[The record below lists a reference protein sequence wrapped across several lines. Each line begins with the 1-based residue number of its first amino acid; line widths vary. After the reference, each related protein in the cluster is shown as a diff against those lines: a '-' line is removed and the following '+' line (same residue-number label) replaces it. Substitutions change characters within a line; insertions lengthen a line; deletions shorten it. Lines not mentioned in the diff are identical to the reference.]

1 MLSWLIFA
9 PTKIDRFLDKNFAN
23 VSIQQTLKK
32 CKVIEDH
39 IKGIWWGQSE
49 SKVMTSY
56 LKFENTSK
64 IKIKNTSF
72 KTEMFQNHTNW
83 NHGMFVFWGKNDM
96 FVEHQR
102 KCFEAIIIKNHK
114 RIIRASFCS
123 YLIKES
129 WKIKRNKFEWTLF
142 NYNSFSML
150 SHLSKNKLNRSFEVS
165 RFWQLTK

>member
-1 MLSWLIFA
+1 MTILNRLSQTFLIERTWDSA
-9 PTKIDRFLDKNFAN
+9 
-23 VSIQQTLKK
+23 K
-32 CKVIEDH
+32 CKIFQKLFSVKHKSKLWHH
-39 IKGIWWGQSE
+39 IWS
-49 SKVMTSY
+49 
-56 LKFENTSK
+56 LKNTSK

-114 RIIRASFCS
+114 KIIRASFCS

>member
-1 MLSWLIFA
+1 MANICSHKNWQIFGL
-9 PTKIDRFLDKNFAN
+9 KILQTSQYSKLWKNAK
-23 VSIQQTLKK
+23 SLKITSK
-32 CKVIEDH
+32 AFDGVKVKAKLWHH
-39 IKGIWWGQSE
+39 IWS
-49 SKVMTSY
+49 
-56 LKFENTSK
+56 LKNTSK

-114 RIIRASFCS
+114 KIIRASFCS